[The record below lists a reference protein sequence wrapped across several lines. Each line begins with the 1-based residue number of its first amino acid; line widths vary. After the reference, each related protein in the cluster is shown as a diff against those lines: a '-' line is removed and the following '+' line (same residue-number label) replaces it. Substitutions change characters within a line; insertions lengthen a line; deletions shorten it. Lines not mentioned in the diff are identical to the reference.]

1 MPYEGCKG
9 GGFDKSS
16 LIRPPY
22 SRRQIPRPG
31 SFDQSPC
38 LPEVHH
44 SLQVAFRPTQRYESN
59 LTTAWGQP
67 FASTHSTPSYA
78 QWPKSLMSAALL
90 VDRTR
95 ARNH

>member
-9 GGFDKSS
+9 GGFDRSS

-38 LPEVHH
+38 LSEVHH
-44 SLQVAFRPTQRYESN
+44 SLQVAFRPCRRYESN
-59 LTTAWGQP
+59 LTTAVGRP
-67 FASTHSTPSYA
+67 FASSHAGYSYQ
-78 QWPKSLMSAALL
+78 QWPQSLM
-90 VDRTR
+90 
-95 ARNH
+95 